1 MDIKTS
7 INDFLEA
14 VDYNQD
20 QMDYES
26 LKTSTMDLI
35 ETIVETAEKI
45 EDVLEN
51 KEQISS
57 VLISKIVDNTTN
69 LKRASINIDS
79 LVNSL
84 KESQNY
90 ILENIMK
97 RANSSTGR
105 NTNFG
110 LQNFEDSMRRTT
122 TQLQASNT
130 NGFRNT
136 IDEFAPANKT
146 ANFFQNSKR
155 NSAQKSRRSGSVG
168 VVTRNNRQRN
178 SDSNRRSRRRSN
190 SRSRANSAKR
200 HSHNTLAHTETINL
214 LKRQIEKLKKKA
226 EDRKTSLKLL
236 FNILTVKEK
245 EAEKYKTAIE
255 NSKGKFKEL
264 FKSHKSDS
272 RSLFKSQA

>member
-26 LKTSTMDLI
+26 LKSGTMDLI
-35 ETIVETAEKI
+35 ENIVETAEKI

-51 KEQISS
+51 KEKISS

-97 RANSSTGR
+97 RTNANSNNHISMR
-105 NTNFG
+105 
-110 LQNFEDSMRRTT
+110 NFEESMRRTT
-122 TQLQASNT
+122 TQL
-130 NGFRNT
+130 
-136 IDEFAPANKT
+136 
-146 ANFFQNSKR
+146 
-155 NSAQKSRRSGSVG
+155 
-168 VVTRNNRQRN
+168 
-178 SDSNRRSRRRSN
+178 
-190 SRSRANSAKR
+190 
-200 HSHNTLAHTETINL
+200 
-214 LKRQIEKLKKKA
+214 
-226 EDRKTSLKLL
+226 
-236 FNILTVKEK
+236 
-245 EAEKYKTAIE
+245 
-255 NSKGKFKEL
+255 
-264 FKSHKSDS
+264 
-272 RSLFKSQA
+272 